1 MRNLLYDQQ
10 IFKAV
15 KFDFPVISVGNL
27 TAGGTG
33 KTPHVE
39 YLLRLTQYI
48 LKPATLSRGYG
59 RKSNGFILADMQS
72 TSDQIGDEPRLFKQ
86 KFPEAVVAVGE
97 DRVLAVPL
105 ILQAQEDVDVLFL
118 DDAYQH
124 RSIQPGLSIMLT
136 EYSNLFTRD
145 ALIPVGWL
153 REPASGYHR
162 ADIIVVS
169 KCPADLSEA
178 QRNAIVAEIKPF
190 KYQKVYFS
198 TLQYGP
204 LYSFI
209 NPAYTFNLAKDMD
222 VLLVC
227 GIARYDE
234 LKNYLES
241 KSRRVYVRD
250 YRDHHRFDLY
260 DLEAIRET
268 FKNLGDVKKVM
279 VATEKDA
286 MRLAE
291 YRNWFSE
298 NKIEIFVQPV
308 VVSFLGN
315 DGEKFDADILKYIE
329 VTKQK
334 IQA

>member
-1 MRNLLYDQQ
+1 ML
-10 IFKAV
+10 KA
-15 KFDFPVISVGNL
+15 
-27 TAGGTG
+27 
-33 KTPHVE
+33 
-39 YLLRLTQYI
+39 
-48 LKPATLSRGYG
+48 ATLSRGFG
-59 RKSNGFILADMQS
+59 RKSHGFILADMQS
-72 TSDQIGDEPRLFKQ
+72 SANEIGDEPRMFKQ
-86 KFPEAVVAVGE
+86 KFPETAVAVGE
-97 DRVLAVPL
+97 DRVIAIPR
-105 ILQAQEDVDVLFL
+105 ILQAHEDLDVIFL

-124 RSIQPGLSIMLT
+124 RSIQPGLSILLT
-136 EYSNLFTRD
+136 EYSNPFTRD
-145 ALIPVGWL
+145 ALLPVGWL

-162 ADIIVVS
+162 ADIIIVT
-169 KCPADLSEA
+169 KCPADLSTA
-178 QRNAIVAEIKPF
+178 QRQMITAELKPY

-209 NPAYTFNLAKDMD
+209 NPGYTFNLAPDMD

-250 YRDHHRFDLY
+250 YRDHHRFDVY

-268 FKNLGDVKKVM
+268 FKNLGEVKKVM

-308 VVSFLGN
+308 VVSFLGD
-315 DGEKFDADILKYIE
+315 DGDKFNADILKYIE